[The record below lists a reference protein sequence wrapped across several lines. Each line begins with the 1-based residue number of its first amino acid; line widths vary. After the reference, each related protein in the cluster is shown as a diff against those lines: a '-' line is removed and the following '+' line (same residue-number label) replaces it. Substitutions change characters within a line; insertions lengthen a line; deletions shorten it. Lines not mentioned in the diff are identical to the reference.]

1 MLDTTNTTILQY
13 CNKFI
18 GNIENVYILIIIL
31 ITISLYF
38 IIIYIHSSRKI
49 KHLNNVISLNEKT
62 INEYKKANIKHTN
75 KEDIELYNSI
85 KNSFDVIMKEKM
97 DFYFNR
103 FFLPKY
109 MGKKEVDKKLIT
121 EIKEK
126 FYTDVM
132 FSTPEFIKNDLQDL
146 YGKKSFDAYILQFYF
161 NYLNNVDRK
170 MFQAVDNMTDEE
182 IKNIVQLGKY

>member
-1 MLDTTNTTILQY
+1 MQTLTEALNHLNPIS
-13 CNKFI
+13 
-18 GNIENVYILIIIL
+18 ENVYILPIIIL
-31 ITISLYF
+31 ILLLLNF
-38 IIIYIHSSRKI
+38 IIIHIHSNKKI
-49 KHLNNVISLNEKT
+49 KHLQNVNSLNEK
-62 INEYKKANIKHTN
+62 IIENYKTKNIKHTSR
-75 KEDIELYNSI
+75 EDIELYNSI
-85 KNSFDVIMKEKM
+85 KNSFDIIMKEKM

-109 MGKKEVDKKLIT
+109 IGKKEIDKKMIT

-126 FYTDVM
+126 FYTDVV

-146 YGKKSFDAYILQFYF
+146 YSKKAFDAYILQFYF

-170 MFQAVDNMTDEE
+170 MFQTTDNMSDEE